1 MKRWYNIELEN
12 NRMRQHLNILKK
24 ASFLVLM
31 LFLFVSVSAQ
41 NYTFQYTS
49 ACLEAQQYISVLKLN
64 QAKVILQKEKLAYPN
79 NTAIDYLENYIDFY
93 TLISSQNQELL
104 KKLEPSKATRLERI
118 SKCNLSNPYI
128 RYAQAEI
135 NLQWAFSQAL
145 VSEFVSAAVNFRSAY
160 KLLEANIK
168 AYPNF
173 DLNYKDMGMLKAVL
187 GTTPDN
193 YKWVLGVVGMS
204 GDFKGGIAQLEKY
217 LASAID
223 KPEQLLDKQSGV
235 YYYILLQLNFGDK
248 TACWNYC
255 EKQTTDFQTNLLSN
269 YLRSFTA
276 VKTGRSERAIHTI
289 MQRPH
294 ANEYIAFPFLDYLLG
309 VAKLNGLEEDAPIWL
324 KKYVS
329 NNKEQNLVKDAY
341 MRLSW
346 YYYIY
351 GNMSEC
357 DTYRKMA
364 LTYGVAVSDEDKRAE
379 KECAARELPDLELLK
394 VRLLQDGGY
403 YAKALSLLQ
412 TIQNQRLNTRQQ
424 VEYTYRF
431 ARIYHETSNKLK
443 AVEYYHETIKGAN
456 GIPTYYAPISCLYLG
471 NIFESNGN
479 KDIALKYYEQVLTY
493 KNYEY
498 KSGITQKAKAGISR
512 LSN

>member
-1 MKRWYNIELEN
+1 
-12 NRMRQHLNILKK
+12 MRQHPNIFQR
-24 ASFLVLM
+24 ASSLVLM
-31 LFLFVSVSAQ
+31 LFLFASASAQ
-41 NYTFQYTS
+41 TYTFQYTP
-49 ACLEAQQYISVLKLN
+49 ACLEAQQYISLLKLN
-64 QAKVILQKEKLAYPN
+64 QAKVILQKEKLAHPN
-79 NTAIDYLENYIDFY
+79 NTAVDYLENYIDFY

-104 KKLEPSKATRLERI
+104 KKLEPSKAIRLERI

-173 DLNYKDMGMLKAVL
+173 ELNNKDMGMLKAVL

-193 YKWVLGVVGMS
+193 YKWILGVVGMS

-217 LASAID
+217 LTSAVD
-223 KPEQLLDKQSGV
+223 KPEQLLDKQSGE

-276 VKTGRSERAIHTI
+276 VKTGRSERAIQTI
-289 MQRPH
+289 VQRPH
-294 ANEYIAFPFLDYLLG
+294 ADEYIAFPFLDYLLG

-329 NNKEQNLVKDAY
+329 YNREQNLVKDAY

-346 YYYIY
+346 YHYIH
-351 GNMSEC
+351 GNMAEC

-364 LTYGVAVSDEDKRAE
+364 LTFGVAVSDEDKRAE
-379 KECAARELPDLELLK
+379 KECAATELPDLELLK

-403 YAKALSLLQ
+403 YAKALSLLRN
-412 TIQNQRLNTRQQ
+412 IEDQRLNTRQQ

-431 ARIYHETSNKLK
+431 ARIYHETSSKLK
-443 AVEYYHETIKGAN
+443 AVEYYHETIKRAT
-456 GIPTYYAPISCLYLG
+456 GIPVYYAPISCLYLG

-479 KDIALKYYEQVLTY
+479 KEIALKYYKQVLTY

-512 LSN
+512 LSS

>member
-1 MKRWYNIELEN
+1 
-12 NRMRQHLNILKK
+12 MRQHLNISKK
-24 ASFLVLM
+24 ASSIVLM
-31 LFLFVSVSAQ
+31 LFLFVTVSAQ
-41 NYTFQYTS
+41 NYTFQYTP
-49 ACLEAQQYISVLKLN
+49 ACLVAQQYISMLKLN
-64 QAKVILQKEKLAYPN
+64 QAKSILQKEKLAHPN
-79 NTAIDYLENYIDFY
+79 NTAVDYLENYIDFY
-93 TLISSQNQELL
+93 TLISSQNQSLL
-104 KKLEPSKATRLERI
+104 EKLSPSKAKRLERI
-118 SKCNLSNPYI
+118 GKCNVSNPYI

-160 KLLEANIK
+160 KLLEENIK

-173 DLNYKDMGMLKAVL
+173 ELNNKDMGMLKAVL

-217 LASAID
+217 LASAVD
-223 KPEQLLDKQSGV
+223 KPEQLLDKQSGE

-294 ANEYIAFPFLDYLLG
+294 ADEYIAFPFLDYLLG

-329 NNKEQNLVKDAY
+329 YNKEQNLVKDAY

-346 YYYIY
+346 YYYIH
-351 GNMSEC
+351 GNLAEC

-364 LTYGVAVSDEDKRAE
+364 LTFGVAVSDEDKRAE
-379 KECAARELPDLELLK
+379 RECASSELPDLEMLK
-394 VRLLQDGGY
+394 VRLQQDGGY
-403 YAKALSLLQ
+403 YNKALAMLR
-412 TIQNQRLNTRQQ
+412 NVNEQRLQPKQ
-424 VEYTYRF
+424 KVEYAYRF
-431 ARIYHETSNKLK
+431 ARIYHETANQLK
-443 AVEYYHETIKGAN
+443 AVEYYHETIKSAT
-456 GIPTYYAPISCLYLG
+456 GIPIYYAPISCLYLG

-479 KDIALKYYEQVLTY
+479 KEIALKYYKQVLTY

-512 LSN
+512 LST